1 MDVRAHNRDAWNR
14 CVEQGNQWTVPSS
27 PEVIEA
33 ARRGEWKIFLTSLEP
48 VPREWFPDV
57 ASCDVLCLASGG
69 GQQGPILAAAGAR
82 SVVVFDNSPR
92 QLEGDRAVAERESL
106 EIETVEGDMRDLSA
120 FDDESFDLIV
130 QPVSNVFCPDVRPV
144 WREAARVTRP
154 GGVLMAGLM
163 NPDIYVFDHELE
175 EQGMLEV
182 KFALPYSDVDS
193 LDADARQR
201 KRANNQPM
209 EFSHSL
215 TDLIG
220 GQLDAG
226 FLLTSLYEDR
236 FDPDEGVLSQ
246 YMPTMIATRA
256 VKARDPSNVG

>member
-1 MDVRAHNRDAWNR
+1 MDVRTHNRDAWNVW
-14 CVEQGNQWTVPSS
+14 VEQGNQWTVPSS

-33 ARRGEWKIFLTSLEP
+33 ARRGEWTIFLTSLKP
-48 VPREWFPDV
+48 VPRNWFPSLS
-57 ASCDVLCLASGG
+57 ACDVLCLASGG

-82 SVVVFDNSPR
+82 SVTVFDNSPK
-92 QLEGDRAVAERESL
+92 QLAGDRSVAERDSL
-106 EIETVEGDMRDLSA
+106 EIETVEGDMRDLSV
-120 FDDESFDLIV
+120 FDDENFDLIV
-130 QPVSNVFCPDVRPV
+130 HPVSNVFCPEVRPV
-144 WREAARVTRP
+144 WREAFRVMRP

-163 NPDIYVFDHELE
+163 TPAMFVFDLDME
-175 EQGMLEV
+175 EAGMLEV
-182 KFALPYSDVDS
+182 RHRLPYSDAES
-193 LDADARQR
+193 LTDEQIARY
-201 KRANNQPM
+201 RAEGRPL

-236 FDPDEGVLSQ
+236 FDPDESVLSQ

-256 VKARDPSNVG
+256 VKPGT

>member
-1 MDVRAHNRDAWNR
+1 MDVRIHNRDAWNK
-14 CVEQGNQWTVPSS
+14 CVEEGNQWTIPSS
-27 PEVIEA
+27 PDAIAA
-33 ARRGEWKIFLTSLEP
+33 ARRGEWEISLTNVKP
-48 VPREWFPDV
+48 VPRDWFPHLED
-57 ASCDVLCLASGG
+57 SDVLCLASGG

-82 SVVVFDNSPR
+82 SVTVFDNSPS

-106 EIETVEGDMRDLSA
+106 VIETIEGDMRDLSM
-120 FDDESFDLIV
+120 FSEESFDLIV
-130 QPVSNVFCPDVRPV
+130 QPVSNVFCPEVRRV

-175 EQGMLEV
+175 EQGILEV
-182 KFALPYSDVDS
+182 KFALPYSDVDR

-201 KRANNQPM
+201 KRASNQPL

-226 FLLTSLYEDR
+226 FQLTDLYEDR
-236 FDPDEGVLSQ
+236 FDPDERILAQ

-256 VKARDPSNVG
+256 VKPSA